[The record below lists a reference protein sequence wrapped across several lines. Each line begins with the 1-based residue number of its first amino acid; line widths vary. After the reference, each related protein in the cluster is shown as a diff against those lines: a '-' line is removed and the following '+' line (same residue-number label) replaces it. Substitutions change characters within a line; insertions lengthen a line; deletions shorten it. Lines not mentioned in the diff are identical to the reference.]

1 MGGGVCVLG
10 TIQSRTTGVVN
21 YEKFEK
27 PAVLTTGVPTYD
39 FFEKPVVLT
48 SSNNFFIPVLNFKF
62 KAISSLLLGT

>member
-39 FFEKPVVLT
+39 FFEKPAVC
-48 SSNNFFIPVLNFKF
+48 FMYRYI
-62 KAISSLLLGT
+62 